1 MGATYNSLERQQL
14 DAPKCHP
21 NTRVAV
27 IKRLISWIKGEI
39 DFDALILWL
48 YGAAGAGKSAI
59 ADTLAERC
67 EEYGCL
73 LATFFWK
80 TAAERSDISRFVATI
95 AYQVARAIPAIRPLI
110 ENTVD
115 SDPMIFQQSVDT
127 QLAKLITEPIRRL
140 HSTGF
145 DFKDSPNVIT
155 IDGLDECRGNDIQS
169 GLVKSLASAFRDSP
183 FRIRILIASRPEVYL
198 QSTFNVS
205 SLQPCLSRPALS
217 DEYSANNH
225 H

>member
-27 IKRLISWIKGEI
+27 INRLIRWLKGET

-59 ADTLAERC
+59 AHTLAEIC
-67 EEYGCL
+67 EECGCL
-73 LATFFWK
+73 LATFFFWK

-95 AYQVARAIPAIRPLI
+95 AYQVARAIPAIHQLI
-110 ENTVD
+110 ETAVD
-115 SDPMIFQQSVDT
+115 ADPMIFQQSVDI
-127 QLAKLITEPIRRL
+127 QLAKLIIEPIRHL

-145 DFKDSPNVIT
+145 NFRDSPDVII
-155 IDGLDECRGNDIQS
+155 IDGLDEC
-169 GLVKSLASAFRDSP
+169 
-183 FRIRILIASRPEVYL
+183 
-198 QSTFNVS
+198 
-205 SLQPCLSRPALS
+205 
-217 DEYSANNH
+217 
-225 H
+225 